1 MSTHALRVP
10 IAEDSDNSA
19 DDAALTIRGLRAGV
33 VDVPTLEREILLFEI
48 GGGRYGLLSA
58 DVRELL
64 RAVTITPL
72 PSAPAIVEGLINLRG
87 KIVPVLDIRARFR
100 IPPKPLEASDH
111 FVVAIAG
118 ASLVAIRV
126 DRAIDLVRVDDRQIE
141 KEKGILPGAEH
152 VAGVAKL
159 ADGLV
164 LIHDLRTFLTE
175 SEALALDE
183 ALRSAAGASP

>member
-1 MSTHALRVP
+1 MSIGALRVP
-10 IAEDSDNSA
+10 IAEDSA
-19 DDAALTIRGLRAGV
+19 DDAVPTVRQPPRGPI
-33 VDVPTLEREILLFEI
+33 DVPTLEREILLFEI
-48 GGGRYGLLSA
+48 EGERYGLLST

-64 RAVTITPL
+64 RAVTIASL
-72 PSAPAIVEGLINLRG
+72 PKAPAIVEGLINLRG
-87 KIVPVLDIRARFR
+87 KIVPVLDIRARFG

-111 FVVAIAG
+111 FVVAVAAAG
-118 ASLVAIRV
+118 LVAIRV

-141 KEKGILPGAEH
+141 RAKGVVHGAEH

-175 SEALALDE
+175 SEGLALDE
-183 ALRSAAGASP
+183 ALRFAAGADP